1 MFLLNTRD
9 LRYFL
14 TSRNVST
21 KDCTEKFHFVDLIM
35 NFAERSGQK
44 SVTDLRREQDQ
55 RAHVESLRQAAQRM
69 QEEESRE
76 STQEDFSFREEITE
90 RNLPGTPM
98 DNTPTTTTFTQHSNK
113 LKSIEDITSL
123 SEIDSLGVK
132 DLKKILVINCIDYK
146 GCLERKELIE
156 KVKRLWTA
164 QKKEG
169 EETVAGSDQSSSY
182 DENLCKI
189 CLDAQINCV
198 LLDCGHFLSCTKCGR
213 KLAECPVCRQLIVR
227 IVHVFRA

>member
-90 RNLPGTPM
+90 RNLVIFSPRG
-98 DNTPTTTTFTQHSNK
+98 
-113 LKSIEDITSL
+113 ISL
-123 SEIDSLGVK
+123 
-132 DLKKILVINCIDYK
+132 
-146 GCLERKELIE
+146 
-156 KVKRLWTA
+156 
-164 QKKEG
+164 
-169 EETVAGSDQSSSY
+169 
-182 DENLCKI
+182 
-189 CLDAQINCV
+189 
-198 LLDCGHFLSCTKCGR
+198 
-213 KLAECPVCRQLIVR
+213 
-227 IVHVFRA
+227 